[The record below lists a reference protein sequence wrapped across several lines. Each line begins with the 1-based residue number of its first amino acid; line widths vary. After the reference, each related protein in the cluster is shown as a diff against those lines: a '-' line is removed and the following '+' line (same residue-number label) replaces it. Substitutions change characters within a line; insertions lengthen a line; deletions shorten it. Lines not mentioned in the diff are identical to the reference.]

1 MLVQT
6 WHTWCREAAA
16 RASGKWSVL
25 AGAGALPGPLRP
37 NARPA
42 VSAGGSPP
50 GGGAPGGE
58 DGGDA
63 PISAL
68 VAQVELVEDLAG
80 LGLHRVA
87 RGLQAL
93 GDGLVGEAL
102 GDQPEDLAL
111 APRELGQRSAGPGP
125 RDQALD
131 DLRVDHAT
139 AVRHAAHGV
148 EQRLDLADAVLDQV
162 AAPRLL
168 TLHEAQGVGEL
179 QALGEH
185 EDADLGV
192 LAADVL
198 GGDEPLVG
206 PRRRHADVDQGDVGA
221 VALDLA
227 IERVGIGGEAR
238 DVDAALAQQRRHAVA
253 HVGRVVADDH
263 ADGAAVRALPL
274 RRQDEVA
281 PAQAAQLHLAALLE
295 PDLLLEVGVGLGQLA
310 HDP

>member
-6 WHTWCREAAA
+6 CLTWCREARA

-25 AGAGALPGPLRP
+25 AGAGPYPVRLGQTQGLPSRRGPLPR
-37 NARPA
+37 
-42 VSAGGSPP
+42 
-50 GGGAPGGE
+50 GGGAQVGE

-63 PISAL
+63 PIGAL

-168 TLHEAQGVGEL
+168 
-179 QALGEH
+179 
-185 EDADLGV
+185 
-192 LAADVL
+192 
-198 GGDEPLVG
+198 
-206 PRRRHADVDQGDVGA
+206 
-221 VALDLA
+221 
-227 IERVGIGGEAR
+227 
-238 DVDAALAQQRRHAVA
+238 
-253 HVGRVVADDH
+253 
-263 ADGAAVRALPL
+263 
-274 RRQDEVA
+274 
-281 PAQAAQLHLAALLE
+281 
-295 PDLLLEVGVGLGQLA
+295 
-310 HDP
+310 